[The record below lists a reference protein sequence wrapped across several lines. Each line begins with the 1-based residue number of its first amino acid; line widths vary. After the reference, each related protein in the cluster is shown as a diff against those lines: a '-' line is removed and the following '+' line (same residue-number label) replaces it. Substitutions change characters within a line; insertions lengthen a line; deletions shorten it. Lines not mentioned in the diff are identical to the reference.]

1 MLEILILGWILTWF
15 KLDTIFAEAIN
26 QIFNTNFN
34 TTIFWFIFIAIGF
47 MKIIIRTIKS
57 KDD

>member
-15 KLDTIFAEAIN
+15 KLEIIFVEAIN
-26 QIFNTNFN
+26 QMFNTNFD
-34 TTIFWFIFIAIGF
+34 TTIFWFIFITIGF
-47 MKIIIRTIKS
+47 MKIIISTIKS